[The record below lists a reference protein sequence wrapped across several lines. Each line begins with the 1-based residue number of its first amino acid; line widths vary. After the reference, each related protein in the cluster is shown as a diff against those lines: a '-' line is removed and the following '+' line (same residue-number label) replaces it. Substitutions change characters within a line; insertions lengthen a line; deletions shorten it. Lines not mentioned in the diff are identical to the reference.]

1 MPSVRT
7 IGLLAVACALMA
19 AAGGAD
25 LRAATEDELGK
36 TETKKSSDPKDIRV
50 IIPSYSRDVDDNG
63 CRLRS
68 SPQERFSET
77 DADLRHVRFEDLIS
91 EVIGRY
97 SVRAGLDAPETFM
110 ASLAQLDG
118 DTRTLAL
125 LDVLHDGLGR
135 DGLHTF
141 FYTRAGA
148 YAPAIADAL
157 KAARL
162 EREHAEFG
170 RAMALFGPA
179 YPVDE
184 EARAKYFSY
193 SSLDTPMNDFDRRM
207 MEISRTSGSR
217 EAFAAAMVAFVER
230 TPALWPRVEAERSKL
245 GEIARLRYLNQ
256 ALAQRLAVG
265 GGSDAEIVARLNTLP
280 IEQRTLLAMEF
291 FNTEFSN
298 GGVHQFFLNSSGAV
312 APEVYDAFR
321 EMDLP
326 RQAAI
331 YKRGLDMFGNKYPRD
346 TQVRRDKYFNH
357 SDWNDWDKQLSALTD
372 EFYALDGGP
381 TVVHLGSGAGVE
393 GGPGIWSAMA
403 TYARAKKMLPC

>member
-1 MPSVRT
+1 MQRARA
-7 IGLLAVACALMA
+7 IGLLAAACALI
-19 AAGGAD
+19 AAGAAD
-25 LRAATEDELGK
+25 LRAATDDELGK
-36 TETKKSSDPKDIRV
+36 AETNKSSDPKDIRV

-63 CRLRS
+63 CRRRS
-68 SPQERFSET
+68 SSQERFSET
-77 DADLRHVRFEDLIS
+77 DADIKHVRFEDLIS

-97 SVRAGLDAPETFM
+97 SVRAGLDEPATFM

-118 DTRTLAL
+118 DMRTLVL

-141 FYTRAGA
+141 FFMRAGA
-148 YAPAIADAL
+148 YAPTIADVL
-157 KAARL
+157 KAAGL
-162 EREHAEFG
+162 EREHAEFR

-207 MEISRTSGSR
+207 MEISRAFGSR
-217 EAFAAAMVAFVER
+217 GAFAAAMVAFVER
-230 TPALWPRVEAERSKL
+230 TPALWQRIETERSKL
-245 GEIARLRYLNQ
+245 GEVARLRYLNQ
-256 ALAQRLAVG
+256 ALLQRLAVG
-265 GGSDAEIVARLNTLP
+265 RGSDADIVARLNALP

-321 EMDLP
+321 ELGLE

-331 YKRGLDMFGNKYPRD
+331 YKRGLDMFGAKYLRD
-346 TQVRRDKYFNH
+346 TQMRQAKHFDH
-357 SDWNDWDKQLSALTD
+357 GDWNDWDKRLSDLTD

-381 TVVHLGSGAGVE
+381 TVVRLGGGAGVE
-393 GGPGIWSAMA
+393 GGPGIWSGMA
-403 TYARAKKMLPC
+403 IYARAKKMLPC